1 MALIALG
8 IIIGCVAFFVALI
21 LRNRRRALMLLP
33 CPMLILM
40 WYLAA
45 STAPDANAECE
56 RLFGG
61 EVLKRAKHLQSLK
74 PTSMEGFLLS
84 FRISED
90 DFRRLV
96 KPSFSTELL
105 GGIRFFGG
113 ATRPESWPEVLETME
128 SCLRRDVGEDPLL
141 LYYDE
146 NTEMAYVRYV
156 YWGW

>member
-8 IIIGCVAFFVALI
+8 IVIGCVGFVIALAA
-21 LRNRRRALMLLP
+21 RKRGFALMLLP
-33 CPMLILM
+33 CPLLILI
-40 WYLAA
+40 WYLVA
-45 STAPDANAECE
+45 STAPDAATECE
-56 RLFGG
+56 RLFGR
-61 EVLKRAKHLQSLK
+61 EVLQNSRELQSLK
-74 PTSMEGFLLS
+74 PAGMDGFLLS

-90 DFRRLV
+90 HFRRLV

-105 GGIRFFGG
+105 GGIRFLGG
-113 ATRPESWPEVLETME
+113 ANRPESWPKVLETIDA
-128 SCLRRDVGEDPLL
+128 CLHRDVGEDSLL